1 MHFCIYRDKKGVYMQ
16 GKFDATIIILN
27 NALAGELIYSCLL
40 QAERAIF
47 RTRTL
52 LCYILTPLAIGPHW
66 FSSCQY
72 RHRVDGD
79 PIEYTHWLYTTSW
92 LALVEKIRTWM
103 GFKLDS
109 ERLRTNT
116 AQFSTDARLRMIRP
130 IGERWWAE
138 LASDYPTEQ
147 LGPGSYLIYH
157 AALSK
162 ILCQWGWCNVDDWH
176 VDILLINPSRMT
188 RISRWFIICSG
199 GMVLS
204 SFEFS
209 FSHW

>member
-1 MHFCIYRDKKGVYMQ
+1 MSFRIYRDRKGVYMQ
-16 GKFDATIIILN
+16 GKFDETIIFFN
-27 NALAGELIYSCLL
+27 NALAGQLIFSCLL

-66 FSSCQY
+66 FSSCQD
-72 RHRVDGD
+72 RTRVDGD
-79 PIEYTHWLYTTSW
+79 LIEYRTHWVYPSW
-92 LALVEKIRTWM
+92 LALVDKIRIWM
-103 GFKLDS
+103 GIKLDS

-116 AQFSTDARLRMIRP
+116 VQFSTDARLRMMRP

-176 VDILLINPSRMT
+176 VDILLINPSR
-188 RISRWFIICSG
+188 ISRWFIICSG